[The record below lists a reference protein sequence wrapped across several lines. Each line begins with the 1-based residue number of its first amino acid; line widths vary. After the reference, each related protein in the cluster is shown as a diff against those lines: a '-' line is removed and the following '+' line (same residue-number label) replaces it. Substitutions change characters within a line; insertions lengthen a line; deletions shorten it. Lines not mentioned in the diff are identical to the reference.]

1 MKQIF
6 RFFSLLCAVMTSA
19 VAMAG
24 DWTVPAP
31 QAVAPTFGGLYT
43 EAATYYV
50 RNVGTGKYLSWGEG
64 WGTQSVVADKGLKYR
79 VVNKNPNDDS
89 QLAEGRYWLMSPE
102 IEAAGK
108 GNFTLCRWNDDK
120 RVGDGIKCCYSDQT
134 NYSLT
139 RAQWVFTHVGNNRY
153 KLTIPEEFNAGNADF
168 NETEHWYYVAGEA
181 LGVNTEHASNA
192 GTDGVTWGTYYD
204 VNYDDFTANCQWE
217 FVPEAAYEAYEAKL
231 ALVEKM
237 NEAELLGIDLTNA
250 IALLESS
257 DATAEDINAEAANLQ
272 EELERAD
279 QWNHP
284 ADVTL
289 SYIVNPSPYSNIDGW
304 TLGSES
310 ENVNAFDPGNK
321 CAEFWNQSGYSL
333 HQTIHNLPA
342 GAYVL
347 RVRAFTRTDM
357 HAVLKI
363 GSASME
369 IATIGSGTCN
379 SRSDANSWFNANE
392 KNGLNELE
400 FLNLTDGDVE
410 LSLTADNT
418 TGDHWLVWRSFQL
431 LDRGTSNVK
440 GLIDMFKAETEGWE
454 EEFVDKPYTMSY
466 YEAVATD
473 VANADNL
480 ATAADVFAAYGNLYA
495 LRENVELYL
504 KLGKEL
510 SYYGDESF
518 YGYENASYMFNEKYG
533 DFSYIIEEVVSE
545 LVSTI
550 SAQEM
555 TNEELQEAI
564 ERLEQAVKD
573 ALNAALDAP
582 VDGQDMTEK
591 IVNAAFLAD
600 DGVTSSLKGWTIEG
614 TGFQNNAGTSGV
626 VEQWSGNSEPADL
639 HVWQKICLPA
649 GAYRLS
655 TSCFY
660 RAGTD
665 NADSYAKWVAAN
677 GQNTGDNEVRM
688 FLYGSSSIKPFHNIM
703 EHVFAE
709 GTFTD
714 TQTGASTEL
723 PSYTYGSEASGTLE
737 TLYSPNS
744 VNNANYLFNHPNT
757 LDRDGNKADWSLSVD
772 FISTG
777 DSILIGIKGT
787 QVGPHAWTIWD
798 NMELYRI
805 DAKYSTLKP
814 IALQAA
820 EYAKPLLDKS
830 MSAAT
835 KQALQDAI
843 TAIETAETS
852 EDLLAAY
859 AALGEKVDAANASI
873 DAYVRL
879 QNALD
884 ELNAAIETYPD
895 NATAV
900 NAATTLANNV
910 AVSIRQGA
918 IADEDIDDKIAEM
931 KQAIVN
937 LQISDQPA
945 SRDNLVDYTAV
956 IVNPKYLDGVQGWT
970 VEHSNGVQQIE
981 TKSSKQYGVLEGW
994 GNSATAAALDVYQDV
1009 TDLPEGVYMV
1019 QVRGLF
1025 RMAGTAVDAKTT
1037 TYEYCEENGLLDL
1050 LTTAQKTDVAPRE
1063 ERGVF
1068 YGNDWVQPASR
1079 WIIIPNDDEVA
1090 LGDSENGE
1098 LRVTQGM
1105 GEFYEFTVPG
1115 KNVSYFYPDNRLAMV
1130 NRSEFKAP
1138 QNDPSRSLYINTFYT
1153 VVGPDKVLRLGAKN
1167 LNPQTLDWFPFTDWK
1182 IFYMGNGDD
1191 VQDLKD
1197 EYNDF
1202 VNSVEGIAA
1211 PTVVKTEIFTIDGRR
1226 VSNLQKGLNI
1236 IRTTEFGGKV
1246 TVRKV
1251 LVK

>member
-31 QAVAPTFGGLYT
+31 QAVSPTFGGLYT

-89 QLAEGRYWLMSPE
+89 QLAEGRYWLMSPD
-102 IEAAGK
+102 IQDAGK
-108 GNFTLCRWNDDK
+108 GNFTLCRWNDGSM
-120 RVGDGIKCCYSDQT
+120 VGDGIKCCFADQT

-153 KLTIPEEFNAGNADF
+153 KLTIPEEFNADNADF
-168 NETEHWYYVAGEA
+168 NETEHWYYVEGEA

-192 GTDGVTWGTYYD
+192 GTEGVTWGTYYD

-217 FVPEAAYEAYEAKL
+217 FVPVEAYEAYEAKL
-231 ALVEKM
+231 ALVKKM
-237 NEAELLGIDLTNA
+237 NEAELLSIDLTNA
-250 IALLESS
+250 IALLNSN
-257 DATAEDINAEAANLQ
+257 DATVEDINAETANLQ
-272 EELERAD
+272 EELEKAD

-284 ADVTL
+284 KDIT
-289 SYIVNPSPYSNIDGW
+289 SQYIVNPNPYSNIEGW
-304 TLGSES
+304 TLGSEDQK
-310 ENVNAFDPGNK
+310 VNAFDPDNQ
-321 CAEFWNQSGYSL
+321 CAEFWNQAGFSI
-333 HQTIHNLPA
+333 HQTIKNLPA
-342 GAYVL
+342 GAYTL
-347 RVRAFTRTDM
+347 RVKAFTRTDM
-357 HAVLKI
+357 HAVLRI

-369 IATIGSGTCN
+369 IATVGSGSVN
-379 SRSDANSWFNANE
+379 NRSGANTWFNADE
-392 KNGLNELE
+392 ANGLNVLE
-400 FLNLTDGDVE
+400 FINLTDGDVE

-418 TGDHWLVWRSFQL
+418 TSDYWMVWRSFQL

-440 GLIDMFKAETEGWE
+440 GLIDLFKAETEGWE

-466 YEAVATD
+466 YEAVARD
-473 VANADNL
+473 VADADNL

-510 SYYGDESF
+510 AYYGDDSFFGYDPESH
-518 YGYENASYMFNEKYG
+518 MFDEKYG

-545 LVSTI
+545 LVGTI

-564 ERLEQAVKD
+564 ERLAAAVKE
-573 ALNAALDAP
+573 ALNEALNAP

-591 IVNAAFLAD
+591 VINAAFLAD
-600 DGVTSSLKGWTIEG
+600 DGKTSSLKGWTIEG
-614 TGFQNNAGTSGV
+614 TGFENNAGTSGV
-626 VEQWSGNSEPADL
+626 VEQWSGNSQPADL
-639 HVWQKICLPA
+639 HVWQKICLPP

-665 NADSYAKWVAAN
+665 NADAYAKWVAAN
-677 GQNTGDNEVRM
+677 GQDTGDNKVRM
-688 FLYGSSSIKPFHNIM
+688 SLYASSSMKPFHNIM
-703 EHVFAE
+703 EHIYPEA
-709 GTFTD
+709 TLTD
-714 TQTGASTEL
+714 TNTSESVEL
-723 PSYTYGSEASGTLE
+723 ATYTYGSEAEGTLE

-744 VNNANYLFNHPNT
+744 VGHANFVFNHPNI
-757 LDRDGNKADWSLSVD
+757 LDRNNNKADWSIYVD

-787 QVGPHAWTIWD
+787 QVGAHAWTIWD
-798 NMELYRI
+798 NVTLTRI
-805 DAKYSTLKP
+805 NNKLETLQP
-814 IALQAA
+814 IALEAA
-820 EYAKPLLDKS
+820 ENAKALLDKT

-843 TAIETAETS
+843 TAIEGAETS
-852 EDLLAAY
+852 HDLLTAY
-859 AALGEKVDAANASI
+859 AALGDRIDAANASI

-879 QNALD
+879 QDALD

-895 NATAV
+895 NQTAV
-900 NAATTLANNV
+900 NAATTLANQV
-910 AVSIRQGA
+910 ATAIRNGSIN
-918 IADEDIDDKIAEM
+918 DEDIDDKIAEM

-937 LQISDQPA
+937 LQISDEPA
-945 SRDNLVDYTAV
+945 SRTNLVEYTAV
-956 IVNPKYLDGVQGWT
+956 IVNPKYLDGTNGWT
-970 VEHSNGVQQIE
+970 VEASNGVQQIE
-981 TKSSKQYGVLEGW
+981 SKASHQYGVLEGW
-994 GNSATAAALDVYQDV
+994 GTSATAAALNVYQDV
-1009 TDLPEGVYMV
+1009 TGLPEGVYQV
-1019 QVRGLF
+1019 FVRGLF
-1025 RMAGTAVDAKTT
+1025 RMAGTATDAKTT

-1098 LRVTQGM
+1098 LRITQDM
-1105 GEFYEFTVPG
+1105 GSFYEFTVPG
-1115 KNVSYFYPDNRLAMV
+1115 KNISYFYPDTRQAMI

-1138 QNDPSRSLYINTFYT
+1138 QGDPSRSLYQNTFYV
-1153 VVGPDKVLRLGAKN
+1153 VVGPDKTLRLGAKN
-1167 LNPQTLDWFPFTDWK
+1167 LNPQANDWFPFTDWK
-1182 IFYMGNGDD
+1182 IYYMGNGSD

-1197 EYNDF
+1197 KYNDF

-1211 PTVVKTEIFTIDGRR
+1211 PVVVKTEIFTIDGRR